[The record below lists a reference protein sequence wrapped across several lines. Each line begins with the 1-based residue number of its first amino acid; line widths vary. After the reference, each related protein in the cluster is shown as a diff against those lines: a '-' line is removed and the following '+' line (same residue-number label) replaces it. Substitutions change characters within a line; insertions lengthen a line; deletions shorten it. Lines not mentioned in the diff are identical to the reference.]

1 MHIIHLIPEVNKG
14 GVENIV
20 CSLIK
25 NINSLG
31 YKSTVISSGG
41 LLVDKIIE
49 DGGNHIEFDLKSK
62 NILSFKKTITNLS
75 NFKKYKTTI
84 IHVHSRVPAWILYF
98 ANKKLKFL
106 QYLQY
111 TDLTMLVFI
120 VKL

>member
-20 CSLIK
+20 CSLNK

-41 LLVDKIIE
+41 LLVKKIID

-62 NILSFKKTITNLS
+62 NIFSKNRSITKWEKDNTL
-75 NFKKYKTTI
+75 
-84 IHVHSRVPAWILYF
+84 
-98 ANKKLKFL
+98 
-106 QYLQY
+106 
-111 TDLTMLVFI
+111 DC
-120 VKL
+120 